1 MSHYTDVE
9 YQKDSWRLYIGDTE
23 QLYSDSVPFCWYTNV
38 NDALLS
44 AELVVYHQLGNL
56 MLETRIFSLEF

>member
-9 YQKDSWRLYIGDTE
+9 YQKDSWRLYIGYTE